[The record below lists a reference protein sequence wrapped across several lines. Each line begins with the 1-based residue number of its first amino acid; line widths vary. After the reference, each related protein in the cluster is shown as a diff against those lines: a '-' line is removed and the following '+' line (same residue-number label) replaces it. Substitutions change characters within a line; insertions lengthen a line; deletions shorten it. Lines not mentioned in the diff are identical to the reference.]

1 MATVAPEVLQRIS
14 YAVYD
19 DVMNRK
25 KPINLGRKDMAVH
38 ALLMKRKESSGQA
51 GGTTTIK
58 LQKDGG
64 FTMQFWERRDPL
76 AFQEANIEL
85 ELEYPFTNVHQG
97 FEIVHEDLYKMGYLV
112 KPNGTSKASGAA
124 SRLSEDEVNVLVDW
138 FDAVLEEWDDSFDRN
153 LEIAWCRDGSYN
165 TKAPVG
171 LDGLISLSATTGT
184 IGGKSRANPLLQHVV
199 STGLTTTATT
209 GTLITGMTAA
219 RREANT
225 FSRGSGTPT
234 GGIDAILVGD
244 SFLDAYVAYAR
255 NNGIQYQKMVG
266 GPINKLDLG
275 IPESGYEFE
284 GIPLVR
290 ANVFRDLDVL
300 EPSATIPWAKRAYM
314 LNTKSLHFL
323 QMAGLD
329 KFSSRA
335 ADPSDQRV
343 SRFSMDGRYCL
354 AVSAPNRNALVAV
367 A

>member
-1 MATVAPEVLQRIS
+1 MATTSPEVLQRIA

-25 KPINLGRKDMAVH
+25 KPIIVDRKDMAVH
-38 ALLMKRKESSGQA
+38 ALLMKRKKSSGQA

-85 ELEYPFTNVHQG
+85 ELEFPFTNVHQG
-97 FEIVHEDLYKMGYLV
+97 FEVVHEDLYKMGYLI
-112 KPNGTSKASGAA
+112 KPNGTAKASGAA

-153 LEIAWCRDGSYN
+153 LEVAWCRDGSYN

-171 LDGLISLSATTGT
+171 LDGLINLSPTTGT
-184 IGGKSRANPLLQHVV
+184 IGGKSRSNPLLQHTV
-199 STGLTTTATT
+199 STGLTTTANT
-209 GTLITGMTAA
+209 GTLITGMTTA
-219 RREANT
+219 RRAANT
-225 FSRGSGTPT
+225 FSRGSGTPS
-234 GGIDAILVGD
+234 GGIDMILVGD
-244 SFLDAYVAYAR
+244 SFLDAYVEYAR
-255 NNGIQYQKMVG
+255 NNGIQYQKQVG

-284 GIPLVR
+284 GISLVR
-290 ANVFRDLDVL
+290 ANVFADLDVL
-300 EPSATIPWAKRAYM
+300 EPSATIPWRKRAYM
-314 LNTKSLHFL
+314 LNSKTLHFL
-323 QMAGLD
+323 EMAGMD
-329 KFSSRA
+329 KLESRA
-335 ADPSDQRV
+335 ADQSDQRV
-343 SRFSMDGRYCL
+343 TRFSMDGRYCL
-354 AVSAPNRNALVAV
+354 AISAPNRNALVTV

>member
-1 MATVAPEVLQRIS
+1 MATASPEVLQRIS
-14 YAVYD
+14 YSVYN

-25 KPINLGRKDMAVH
+25 KAIILDRKDMAYF
-38 ALLMKRKESSGQA
+38 AFLMKRKESSGQA
-51 GGTTTIK
+51 GGSTTIK

-85 ELEYPFTNVHQG
+85 EISFPFTNVHQG
-97 FEIVHEDLYKMGYLV
+97 FEVVHEDLYKMGYLI

-124 SRLSEDEVNVLVDW
+124 SRLSEDEVNVLADW
-138 FDAVLEEWDDSFDRN
+138 FDRVLEEWDDSFDRN
-153 LEIAWCRDGSYN
+153 MEIAWARDGSYN
-165 TKAPVG
+165 SKAPVG
-171 LDGLISLSATTGT
+171 LDGLINLTPTTGT
-184 IGGKSRANPLLQHVV
+184 IGGKSRANPLLQHTV
-199 STGLTTTATT
+199 STGLTTTALT

-225 FSRGSGTPT
+225 FSRGTGSPS
-234 GGIDAILVGD
+234 GGIDLILVGD
-244 SFLDAYVAYAR
+244 SFLDAYVQYAR
-255 NNGIQYQKMVG
+255 NNGIQYQKQIG
-266 GPINKLDLG
+266 GPISKLDLG

-284 GIPLVR
+284 GLPLVR

-300 EPSATIPWAKRAYM
+300 EPSATVPWAKRAYM
-314 LNTKSLHFL
+314 LNSKSFHFL
-323 QMAGLD
+323 EMAGLD
-329 KFSSRA
+329 KFQSRA
-335 ADPSDQRV
+335 ADASDQRV